1 MCTPI
6 SAEWEGLNLLPN
18 FQRGGQLY
26 GTQIFRGALMGK
38 RVIFF
43 WEGCNFPIKNK
54 LKSKVFPDK
63 KFYK

>member
-18 FQRGGQLY
+18 FQRGGELY
-26 GTQIFRGALMGK
+26 RTQIFRGALMGM

-43 WEGCNFPIKNK
+43 REGCKFPIKNK
-54 LKSKVFPDK
+54 LKSKVFTDK
-63 KFYK
+63 KVYK